1 MDRVRQRLSRMA
13 PFEKM
18 VEYTK
23 AMIRYGDYSC
33 IPPPRSSTPL
43 FMLDNVSYARSFA
56 DDPLPIPDLLAVFDV
71 DPSYGTITGDA
82 EIGAVV
88 LALEEARACVWA
100 AHVGLPPPRVPTEAL
115 VVFSTSGATGAASTV
130 LGAALAR
137 NRDACASRRTEIVY
151 NVPCYCLPDAF
162 ARLHG
167 LAARPVVGPS
177 TLGFLPPLD
186 DMRAA
191 VTDATLACFLTYPTN
206 PSLRGLRG
214 EDAPAMRRLIEHCQ
228 SLGVLLVADTVFQD
242 LCWGGEPVPEIF
254 ALASSPAW
262 LAKIQSPSKDRV
274 RACGYRV
281 GYLVADRGLEP
292 WLSRVEALAKNST
305 NTLSH
310 AWLAL
315 DSLFRTTRLGGGLS
329 REGFELLEGK
339 FIFGYDARPLDA
351 ATMLERVL
359 SAGLFERY
367 ERRIASFEAA
377 IRRDLLA
384 IHGAL
389 AASACFEPAP
399 LPQFGNLLMARVR
412 APFDHHGDED
422 RFFLDLL
429 TGINVATSV
438 GGCFGLPV
446 EHGVWIRVAV
456 GGAPASE
463 IIAALARVEEHLAA
477 APA

>member
-1 MDRVRQRLSRMA
+1 MEHVRQRLSRMP

-23 AMIRYGDYSC
+23 AMIRYGDYRC
-33 IPPPRSSTPL
+33 IPPPRSDTPL

-56 DDPLPIPDLLAVFDV
+56 DDPLPIPDVLAMFDV

-88 LALEEARACVWA
+88 LALESARARAWA
-100 AHVGLPPPRVPTEAL
+100 AKVGLPAPHVPSDAL
-115 VVFSTSGATGAASTV
+115 VVFSTSGATGAASTA

-137 NRDACASRRTEIVY
+137 SRAGSAARRTEIVY
-151 NVPCYCLPDAF
+151 NAPCYCLPDAF

-167 LAARPVVGPS
+167 LAARPVLGPRDR
-177 TLGFLPPLD
+177 GFLPPLD

-191 VTDATLACFLTYPTN
+191 ITDATLACFLTYPTN

-214 EDAPAMRRLIEHCQ
+214 EDAPALRRLIEHCQ
-228 SLGVLLVADTVFQD
+228 SLEVMLVADTVFQD
-242 LCWGGEPVPEIF
+242 LAWGDEPVPEIF
-254 ALASSPAW
+254 ALASSPAG
-262 LAKIQSPSKDRV
+262 LVKIQSPSKDRA

-281 GYLVADRGLEP
+281 GYLVADRALEP
-292 WLSRVEALAKNST
+292 WLSRVEVLAKNST

-315 DSLFRTTRLGGGLS
+315 ESVFRAARLGGALS
-329 REGFELLEGK
+329 RDGFELLEGK
-339 FIFGYDARPLDA
+339 FVFGYGARALDA
-351 ATMLERVL
+351 AAMLDRVL
-359 SAGLFERY
+359 SAGLFARY
-367 ERRIASFEAA
+367 EQRIASFEAA

-389 AASACFEPAP
+389 AASTCFEPAP
-399 LPQFGNLLMARVR
+399 VPQFGNLLMARVR
-412 APFDHHGDED
+412 PPFDHRGDED
-422 RFFLDLL
+422 GLFLDLL
-429 TGINVATSV
+429 TGVNVATSV
-438 GGCFGLPV
+438 GGCFGLPA
-446 EHGVWIRVAV
+446 EQGVWIRVAV
-456 GGAPASE
+456 GGAPAAE
-463 IIAALARVEEHLAA
+463 IVDALGRVEEHLRG